1 MLKVYKVYQ
10 VCCVRQICSIGWG
23 RGEGGKGKKKKNQLA
38 LFCDFVALI
47 KRLSD
52 RGEEGTE

>member
-1 MLKVYKVYQ
+1 MYQ

-23 RGEGGKGKKKKNQLA
+23 RGEGEKKNQLA

>member
-1 MLKVYKVYQ
+1 MLDRFVLL
-10 VCCVRQICSIGWG
+10 G
-23 RGEGGKGKKKKNQLA
+23 GEGGKGKKKKNQLA